1 MENRSVQEPTQAAAS
16 TDEPGAGQEVDGRFR
31 RRVMLA
37 DGIFLG
43 ATGALQVSFELIGY
57 YTGRGPLGDVF
68 DDSPYTI
75 GWVENHSW
83 ALLVGVLFLVVA
95 RHDARRFW
103 HGFALAAHVM
113 LAAANLTFWSSFD
126 HFDVVPLGVGATAV
140 HFVFIAAQY
149 RCFTSK
155 RWAQQPSR

>member
-1 MENRSVQEPTQAAAS
+1 MEKKAVREQRKAATGVSVT
-16 TDEPGAGQEVDGRFR
+16 GVGREVDGRFR
-31 RRVMLA
+31 RGVLLA
-37 DGIFLG
+37 DGVFLG
-43 ATGALQVSFELIGY
+43 VTGALQVTFELAGY

-103 HGFALAAHVM
+103 HGFALAVHVM

-126 HFDVVPLGVGATAV
+126 HFDVVPLGVAATAA
-140 HFVFIAAQY
+140 HFVFIVAQY
-149 RCFTSK
+149 RCLTSK
-155 RWAQQPSR
+155 WWTQQPSR